1 MTATINNFLTASKR
15 TRRKRIL
22 VGGEGVEMA
31 EEEANMVTK
40 LYKLAT
46 HRAAKRYLRN

>member
-1 MTATINNFLTASKR
+1 MTTTINFLTASKR

-22 VGGEGVEMA
+22 VAGEGLEMA
-31 EEEANMVTK
+31 EEETNMVTK

-46 HRAAKRYLRN
+46 HRAAKRYLRH